1 MKYNKLIRDNIP
13 EIIKA
18 KGQTPVFHVANEEEY
33 WLKLKEKMLEEF
45 AEFVQDESIEE
56 MADVFELITAIL
68 AYKHFDLEDVVAIQ
82 KKKRDERGGFEK
94 RLILDES

>member
-18 KGQTPVFHVANEEEY
+18 KGQTPVFHVADEEEY
-33 WLKLKEKMLEEF
+33 WLKLKEKMMEEF

-56 MADVFELITAIL
+56 MADVFEIITAIL
-68 AYKHFDLEDVVAIQ
+68 AYKHFDLEEVVAIQ

-94 RLILDES
+94 RLILDEL